1 MKDSETA
8 GAAHVASCDGGA
20 RIEAIGRGAGRF
32 VPFSFV
38 VLFATSTA
46 CAPQQ
51 PAAEELPNTP
61 ARMVGIVSALEIA
74 LPYAQDQETFASPAA
89 REELRGALRELSR
102 NASALELH
110 GGDDTPG
117 FRFFARRLSE
127 DATEIAKRFQAGSS
141 DEARFLL
148 NQVVD
153 DCAGC
158 HVRLPDPREHAVGV
172 PLTARMQSA
181 PPTAR
186 ARLLIATRQFDA
198 ALETYEKLFAAR
210 STSLSALDFEGAL
223 EDYLVVALRVR
234 SDYARAGRMLAAL
247 AARGDAPP
255 YLGQLFASW
264 REALA
269 QLAPYEQ
276 ASTLVEA
283 REVLAKAEARRRF
296 PADRSALVHDL
307 VASALLHRALARGL
321 ANPDERAEAS
331 YLLGL
336 AELRND
342 PSRGLPQA
350 EAYLESAIRA
360 APNSD
365 IARDA
370 YGVLEEQT
378 VLGWMGSAGLDVPR
392 DVTDWLAELRALAGL
407 RQAQP

>member
-1 MKDSETA
+1 MA
-8 GAAHVASCDGGA
+8 
-20 RIEAIGRGAGRF
+20 
-32 VPFSFV
+32 
-38 VLFATSTA
+38 
-46 CAPQQ
+46 
-51 PAAEELPNTP
+51 
-61 ARMVGIVSALEIA
+61 GIVTALEIA
-74 LPYAQDQETFASPAA
+74 LPAAQDQETFASPAK
-89 REELRGALRELSR
+89 RDELQAALRELAR

-117 FRFFARRLSE
+117 FRFFSRRLSE
-127 DATEIAKRFQAGSS
+127 DAAEISKRFRAGSS

-158 HVRLPDPREHAVGV
+158 HERLPDQREHAVGV
-172 PLTARMQSA
+172 PLTARLEA
-181 PPTAR
+181 TPAR
-186 ARLLIATRQFDA
+186 TRVKLLVATRQFDA
-198 ALETYEKLFAAR
+198 ALTSYEALFAAPEN
-210 STSLSALDFEGAL
+210 SPAALDFDGLL
-223 EDYLVVALRVR
+223 EDYLVIAVRVR
-234 SDYARAGRMLAAL
+234 SDFARAGRTLAAL
-247 AARGDAPP
+247 EARGQAPP
-255 YLGQLFASW
+255 YL
-264 REALA
+264 A
-269 QLAPYEQ
+269 QLLAGWRAALVELAPFES

-283 REVLAKAEARRRF
+283 RSVLDKANAQRRY
-296 PADRSALVHDL
+296 PADRSALIHDL

-321 ANPDERAEAS
+321 GSPDETAEAS

-360 APNSD
+360 APNTD

-392 DVTDWLAELRALAGL
+392 DVKDWLAELRALAGL
-407 RQAQP
+407 KQAGP